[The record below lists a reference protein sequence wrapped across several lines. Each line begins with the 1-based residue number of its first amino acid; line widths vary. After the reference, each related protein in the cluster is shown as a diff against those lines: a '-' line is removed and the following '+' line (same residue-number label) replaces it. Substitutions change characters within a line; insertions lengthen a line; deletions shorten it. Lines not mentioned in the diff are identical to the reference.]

1 VRQFIRIQG
10 LKGIRVLCL
19 VLWFPSM
26 LWANEAYQMKPIDY
40 DNSEAVDV
48 ISAYFKEAS
57 HLKTWEGPGRTDY
70 LYSFLEAFD
79 IPVESQV
86 LVFSKTSLQASRIS
100 PRTPRAIYFNDEIY
114 VAWVPNGNRLEVSV
128 PSPRTGTNFYTIRDD
143 QGRPE
148 LIRETHSCL
157 RCHGDSFTRH
167 VPGHFVRSVFT
178 AKPGSVL
185 YAAGTTLVDHST
197 PIQDRWGGWFVTGDL
212 KLKHRG
218 NKIYREIPQGAEI
231 DSELNISDIADRGY
245 LAKTSDVIA
254 LMLLEHQVRA
264 HTLIAHLSIQTQLA
278 LYQQREID
286 QLLNRTE
293 PVSESTRSRIK
304 SATDQLLRYLFFTDE
319 AEIPRIQIKD
329 SVFARK
335 FDQRGPQDEKG
346 RSLYQLKMEHRM
358 FEYPLSYLIYSRAI
372 AELPVEAQDY
382 LWSEVKRILESGAG
396 EEEYENLSQQDKH
409 NIAQILKATHPQFK

>member
-1 VRQFIRIQG
+1 
-10 LKGIRVLCL
+10 
-19 VLWFPSM
+19 
-26 LWANEAYQMKPIDY
+26 
-40 DNSEAVDV
+40 
-48 ISAYFKEAS
+48 
-57 HLKTWEGPGRTDY
+57 
-70 LYSFLEAFD
+70 
-79 IPVESQV
+79 
-86 LVFSKTSLQASRIS
+86 
-100 PRTPRAIYFNDEIY
+100 
-114 VAWVPNGNRLEVSV
+114 
-128 PSPRTGTNFYTIRDD
+128 
-143 QGRPE
+143 
-148 LIRETHSCL
+148 
-157 RCHGDSFTRH
+157 
-167 VPGHFVRSVFT
+167 
-178 AKPGSVL
+178 
-185 YAAGTTLVDHST
+185 
-197 PIQDRWGGWFVTGDL
+197 
-212 KLKHRG
+212 
-218 NKIYREIPQGAEI
+218 
-231 DSELNISDIADRGY
+231 
-245 LAKTSDVIA
+245 
-254 LMLLEHQVRA
+254 VRA